1 MKVYTYSEARQ
12 RLADVLNI
20 ARSEEVIIKRRGG
33 ETFSIIYRKSKK
45 SPFDVPGIQTK
56 ATTKDILA
64 AVRESRERFADRDR
78 DAHH

>member
-20 ARSEEVIIKRRGG
+20 ARNEEVIIKRRSG
-33 ETFSIIYRKSKK
+33 ETFSIIFRKSRK

-56 ATTKDILA
+56 ATTKDILE
-64 AVRESRERFADRDR
+64 AVRESRERSSEQYVED
-78 DAHH
+78 

>member
-12 RLADVLNI
+12 HLSDVLNN
-20 ARSEEVIIKRRGG
+20 ARNEEVVIKRRGG
-33 ETFSIIYRKSKK
+33 ETFSIIFRKSKE

-64 AVRESRERFADRDR
+64 AVRESRERFAEQNIED
-78 DAHH
+78 